1 MYAHLSPVN
10 VRDAV
15 ELISAAVNGHR
26 PGEPFGSE
34 CEWLSIAEVVLQ
46 NDFVATFVQ
55 RAWLRPSQKNGDI
68 FRPLG
73 RLPDATRQSM
83 PRPARRGKKSFQ
95 LPPTREEEEEGAP
108 KKSGHL
114 YTPTSAYDLFAHEEA
129 AKLRRDGKPIM
140 SETWT
145 ALAAAWR
152 ALSPEKEGEYKQRLL
167 DNASYANAR
176 VATSRCTQGP
186 CGSVH
191 PRAWQLSLNLGP
203 LLLVLAAS
211 AWMSGLDGAFW
222 ASGPSRVPSP
232 ELSGHL
238 RQTSGGRP
246 YRKSAVHRAN
256 ALLSTIEE
264 SPDQAAAA
272 ANDAALGGNGSAAGP
287 QRRSPRRPTPSAA
300 TSTSTAGKRDNAS
313 GGSAKKK
320 ARRSKPSPTAD
331 SAAPVPEAESRT
343 VTADGPLPQ
352 QAPSS
357 PSATVF
363 SAAEP
368 TCTPSSTP
376 RRLGAGR
383 HQRLLDARVGRSR
396 HASRCS

>member
-1 MYAHLSPVN
+1 M
-10 VRDAV
+10 
-15 ELISAAVNGHR
+15 
-26 PGEPFGSE
+26 
-34 CEWLSIAEVVLQ
+34 
-46 NDFVATFVQ
+46 
-55 RAWLRPSQKNGDI
+55 K
-68 FRPLG
+68 
-73 RLPDATRQSM
+73 
-83 PRPARRGKKSFQ
+83 
-95 LPPTREEEEEGAP
+95 
-108 KKSGHL
+108 
-114 YTPTSAYDLFAHEEA
+114 
-129 AKLRRDGKPIM
+129 
-140 SETWT
+140 
-145 ALAAAWR
+145 
-152 ALSPEKEGEYKQRLL
+152 
-167 DNASYANAR
+167 
-176 VATSRCTQGP
+176 
-186 CGSVH
+186 
-191 PRAWQLSLNLGP
+191 GP
-203 LLLVLAAS
+203 LLLVLSAS

-222 ASGPSRVPSP
+222 ASGPSP
-232 ELSGHL
+232 EQSGHL
-238 RQTSGGRP
+238 CQTSGGRP
-246 YRKSAVHRAN
+246 YRQSAVHRAN

-368 TCTPSSTP
+368 AYTPSSTQPPEGPVYPHGSLSHCRHCRLQLRLVGKARQERSGKAWQARAIAAAKLATTNPGP
-376 RRLGAGR
+376 RGAY
-383 HQRLLDARVGRSR
+383 QR
-396 HASRCS
+396 